1 MASAIVSRFSLEI
14 ESSLTGD
21 WGIPG
26 IFHLIYGISVSA
38 GTRRMGGRRE
48 HGCCLA
54 PTEEVVS
61 QNTVFLPIKYSIH
74 PIYFPH
80 ENG

>member
-1 MASAIVSRFSLEI
+1 MASGIVSRFSLEI

-38 GTRRMGGRRE
+38 GKRRMGGRR
-48 HGCCLA
+48 
-54 PTEEVVS
+54 
-61 QNTVFLPIKYSIH
+61 
-74 PIYFPH
+74 
-80 ENG
+80 